1 MNKATLLVLASL
13 ALGGCAS
20 HPQQAL
26 IRDPNVVSTPTGPS
40 NPYPPG
46 TVIVVATPGFEW
58 AATNVAQVLNADAVA
73 PKLSWFA
80 ARNLALYNENV
91 VGLVEVSVDVD
102 NIFESVSAVCR
113 NKETKSIWQETRVLN
128 FAGGRER
135 LARDM
140 VGGLVNKVSGK
151 PCPL

>member
-1 MNKATLLVLASL
+1 MKKAALLVLVSL

-20 HPQQAL
+20 QPKQAL
-26 IRDPNVVSTPTGPS
+26 VRDPGVVSTPSGS
-40 NPYPPG
+40 ENPYPPG

-58 AATNVAQVLNADAVA
+58 AAKDVAQVLNADAIA
-73 PKLSWFA
+73 PQISWFA

-91 VGLVEVSVDVD
+91 VGLVEVNVDVD

-113 NKETKSIWQETRVLN
+113 DKETVALWQETRVLN

-140 VGGLVNKVSGK
+140 VGGLVTKVSGK
-151 PCPL
+151 PCPM

>member
-1 MNKATLLVLASL
+1 MNKAILLVIASL
-13 ALGGCAS
+13 ALAGCAS
-20 HPQQAL
+20 QPQQAL
-26 IRDPNVVSTPTGPS
+26 TRDPRVASTPSGPE
-40 NPYPPG
+40 NPYSPG

-58 AATNVAQVLNADAVA
+58 AAQNVAQVINAEAVA
-73 PKLSWFA
+73 PKVSWFA

-91 VGLVEVSVDVD
+91 VGVVEVSVDVD

-113 NKETKSIWQETRVLN
+113 DKETTAVWKETRILN
-128 FAGGRER
+128 FAGGRDR

-140 VGGLVNKVSGK
+140 VGALVTKVSGK